1 MNRPMSSGGSTD
13 GIVMGGDLLKLSS
26 SVSCSELAEVSP
38 YGECFGSLKATF
50 LRKPGWHRLDSF
62 TTVMG
67 DMVTCVNSCR
77 HNQLPSSNLSFPCD
91 GFNFRPGKTA
101 RCELFKI
108 SNETNSSNIVQ
119 TEELVFYFQ
128 KTCMRVS
135 HRCGESAAF
144 VFDVRHRYTLR
155 TSAETR
161 REDTEQKC
169 AQVCLDRK
177 CKAFVWDPTERNCLL
192 SHDTQKENL
201 ERKPSAIYYENN
213 CLPPSTRCPT
223 GKRVEFLLVRQ
234 ADVPSFGVSVGV
246 RQVRNCISEC
256 INTPLFFCRSIQ
268 FNPITSECFV
278 SNESSEM
285 AVSSTTLDLYEPY
298 CSEAND
304 AIPNCNK
311 PFSFEKIITSRL
323 SGTFVIEELND
334 ETVESCL
341 SSCAGMRKKCRGVN
355 YDVKAKRCALMA
367 GSRSDHGTSMAY
379 DETFDYFEPSCLPEI
394 RYEVTTTEISMS
406 ETFKLR
412 QPNRTLRQDFRN
424 VQHMQTKDL
433 GTCWNLCRKAA
444 GFICRTFSY
453 SQTKQECMVSSKGIE
468 SESNYEKYT
477 QESAMFHLYVRHGLR
492 DSEEMTNSR
501 VSVTAPTT
509 TTPAPRQT
517 FATLIHDSAIRQNQA
532 ISGNSDSEFVFNLSN
547 SLMVNAPAP
556 LPISSS
562 VENRHRDMP
571 MKSLGGSI
579 GPNTSISQLASVF
592 DPELQQLSEFESIPR
607 LTSLSEHVGFVPPDG
622 VKVQAECHETGM
634 NITFHLSVPDER
646 YTGAVYAA
654 ERFEQCRV
662 FVRASNTFAIFIPRP
677 QHNTWCNALEID
689 KVVSAVIVMS
699 NDRVLPHDVTT
710 KDDLFFHVTC
720 NYTSSK
726 VNEIRR
732 GIVVGG
738 PSPVS
743 IASSEMHR
751 SISLQ
756 IMKKGRPVDSVFI
769 GETLIA
775 RVQSEIP
782 AERLRVVD
790 CTAHRVGGTGPPAS
804 VGLIADGCAL
814 LPSLMAPMKM
824 GDEGWESPLS
834 AFRID
839 GSEQID
845 VVCMVVVCSDEAC
858 PNVSCPASKERP
870 TRSLADKPPIRVDRR
885 LIVRARSIE
894 SGERVE
900 KVFAELCLQP
910 SVYLS
915 GLGLLATCLLALAIS
930 VCVSAKHRSDSVE
943 ELLSI
948 SQVSTPQRDMGAKY
962 IRTLSL

>member
-62 TTVMG
+62 TTVM
-67 DMVTCVNSCR
+67 
-77 HNQLPSSNLSFPCD
+77 
-91 GFNFRPGKTA
+91 
-101 RCELFKI
+101 
-108 SNETNSSNIVQ
+108 NSSNIVQ

-323 SGTFVIEELND
+323 SGTFIIEELND

-367 GSRSDHGTSMAY
+367 GSR
-379 DETFDYFEPSCLPEI
+379 
-394 RYEVTTTEISMS
+394 
-406 ETFKLR
+406 
-412 QPNRTLRQDFRN
+412 
-424 VQHMQTKDL
+424 
-433 GTCWNLCRKAA
+433 NLCRKAA

-492 DSEEMTNSR
+492 D
-501 VSVTAPTT
+501 
-509 TTPAPRQT
+509 
-517 FATLIHDSAIRQNQA
+517 
-532 ISGNSDSEFVFNLSN
+532 
-547 SLMVNAPAP
+547 
-556 LPISSS
+556 S

-622 VKVQAECHETGM
+622 VK
-634 NITFHLSVPDER
+634 
-646 YTGAVYAA
+646 
-654 ERFEQCRV
+654 
-662 FVRASNTFAIFIPRP
+662 
-677 QHNTWCNALEID
+677 D

-732 GIVVGG
+732 GIVVG
-738 PSPVS
+738 
-743 IASSEMHR
+743 
-751 SISLQ
+751 ISLQ

-858 PNVSCPASKERP
+858 PNSFHTTK
-870 TRSLADKPPIRVDRR
+870 
-885 LIVRARSIE
+885 
-894 SGERVE
+894 GH
-900 KVFAELCLQP
+900 
-910 SVYLS
+910 
-915 GLGLLATCLLALAIS
+915 G
-930 VCVSAKHRSDSVE
+930 
-943 ELLSI
+943 
-948 SQVSTPQRDMGAKY
+948 SQVYQDVVAVNMDEKNSKM
-962 IRTLSL
+962 